1 LFKTLLNEKIY
12 CGDSAWTKTK
22 SQFQNPKSQ
31 IFISPGGVSGALPG
45 LRRMNFLPLVPKLSA
60 EKYRQ
65 IISRIYPG
73 GSFGNALAQE
83 APLHF
88 TAG

>member
-1 LFKTLLNEKIY
+1 
-12 CGDSAWTKTK
+12 
-22 SQFQNPKSQ
+22 
-31 IFISPGGVSGALPG
+31 
-45 LRRMNFLPLVPKLSA
+45 MNFLPLVPKLSA

-83 APLHF
+83 APLQYPPDEVHLSKVLSSPP
-88 TAG
+88 ACIEYYLSK

>member
-1 LFKTLLNEKIY
+1 MKE
-12 CGDSAWTKTK
+12 
-22 SQFQNPKSQ
+22 
-31 IFISPGGVSGALPG
+31 FIAGTQRGRNYQLSTINYQLSII
-45 LRRMNFLPLVPKLSA
+45 NYQPLVPKLSA

-83 APLHF
+83 APLQYPPDEVHLSKVLSSPP
-88 TAG
+88 ACIEYYLSK